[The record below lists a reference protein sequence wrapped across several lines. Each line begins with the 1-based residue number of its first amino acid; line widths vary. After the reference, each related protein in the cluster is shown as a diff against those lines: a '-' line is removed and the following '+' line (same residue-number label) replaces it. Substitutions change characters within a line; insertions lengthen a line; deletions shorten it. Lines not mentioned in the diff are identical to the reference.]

1 MPSLTT
7 STGFF
12 KVRNSP
18 MRVVPVRT
26 IMATNSSR
34 ITIILAPV
42 GPAASS
48 RGWPSRPP
56 ITPPPV
62 LALLWNRVAMYWPKP
77 RSSGRSL
84 PPKMYPVAQN
94 STMITTV
101 SHTLPLM
108 DPLGFSRAVI
118 TAT

>member
-1 MPSLTT
+1 
-7 STGFF
+7 
-12 KVRNSP
+12 
-18 MRVVPVRT
+18 
-26 IMATNSSR
+26 
-34 ITIILAPV
+34 
-42 GPAASS
+42 
-48 RGWPSRPP
+48 
-56 ITPPPV
+56 
-62 LALLWNRVAMYWPKP
+62 MYWPKP